1 MSPILPRLGGTL
13 LALAC
18 VAGPS
23 IADRVPV
30 HLGDPVLGGALRSFD
45 ELTGDLLPPDP
56 ALTGLRLLPIQLNGR
71 LAAEE
76 LLPGRARWHAEPAGI
91 GRVRLP
97 GERGMLLRFRRDAAA
112 GGASY
117 GFLRVTGS
125 GELELLGERI
135 GSGPAGD
142 QDPYEERVAISPDGR
157 TALVCTRLAAGGDVL
172 ALDLESGTARDL
184 SALLSPR
191 EWRPGSLRH
200 GAGWLTAVSADGVW
214 RATPGA
220 PLEPVPLDGGPA
232 HHTGELVLSPDGSHA
247 LTTAGSGPASLHAH
261 AYGPVGPARRV
272 TRDEAPLSG
281 AGFLPEALHG
291 PFLAVSDDGEFGA
304 WRRLPVVAGGAHELF
319 VRSASAAPAAPAAH
333 VTSDAVVI
341 DTLDEV
347 GVLTMAQPGTLV
359 VAVGEVAGPEDGGMG
374 SVDLFQVDL
383 ATGAM
388 QNMTGTSGDLSA
400 PYEVKGQLTLVDRRT
415 LTGGAGELVFDDP
428 GSGEGRLLHV
438 QPGGGLQVLAQDLKD
453 LAFAERVGD
462 RLVCAVR
469 REVGPTWQVLEF
481 AHDLTGLPTVV
492 ADLGTAEPTG
502 WSAGPGGWF
511 AFTAGGL
518 LHRFQAGGGQL
529 ETFPAAV
536 QSFGPLLG
544 WTTSG
549 TLVCSLTRGAVT
561 GFAAWPTGGGA
572 PRRLR
577 AVVSEGTLLPAR

>member
-18 VAGPS
+18 AAGPS
-23 IADRVPV
+23 VADRIPV
-30 HLGDPVLGGALRSFD
+30 HLGDPVLGGTLRSFD
-45 ELTGDLLPPDP
+45 ELTGDLLPADP
-56 ALTGLRLLPIQLNGR
+56 ALAGLRLLPIQLNGR

-76 LLPGRARWHAEPAGI
+76 LLPGRARWHPEPAGI
-91 GRVRLP
+91 GRVRPP
-97 GERGMLLRFRRDAAA
+97 GERGVLLRFRRDLPA
-112 GGASY
+112 GGSSF
-117 GFLRVTGS
+117 GFLHVTGS
-125 GELELLGERI
+125 GELELLGELP

-142 QDPYEERVAISPDGR
+142 QDPYEERVAVSPDGR

-172 ALDLESGTARDL
+172 ALDLETGAARDL
-184 SALLSPR
+184 SASLSPK

-214 RATPGA
+214 RAAPGA
-220 PLEPVPLDGGPA
+220 LLEPVPLDGGPA

-247 LTTAGSGPASLHAH
+247 MTTAGSGPASLHAY
-261 AYGPVGPARRV
+261 AFGPAGPARRV
-272 TRDEAPLSG
+272 TRDVAPLSG

-291 PFLAVSDDGEFGA
+291 PFLAVSDDGEYGA

-333 VTSDAVVI
+333 VTSDAVII

-359 VAVGEVAGPEDGGMG
+359 VAVGEVGGPEDGGMG

-388 QNMTGTSGDLSA
+388 QNLTGTSGDLTVPFEA
-400 PYEVKGQLTLVDRRT
+400 KGQLTLLDRRT
-415 LTGGAGELVFDDP
+415 LLNGAGELVFDDP
-428 GSGEGRLLHV
+428 GSGEARLLHV
-438 QPGGGLQVLAQDLKD
+438 PPGGGLQVLEQGLKD
-453 LAFAERVGD
+453 IRFVERVGA
-462 RLVCAVR
+462 RLVCAMR
-469 REVGPTWQVLEF
+469 RAAGDNWEVLEF
-481 AHDLTGLPTVV
+481 AQDLSGPPTVV
-492 ADLGTAEPTG
+492 ADLGTAEPMG

-518 LHRFQAGGGQL
+518 LHRFQSGGGQL

-536 QSFGPLLG
+536 QTFGPLVG
-544 WTTSG
+544 WTASG
-549 TLVCSLTRGAVT
+549 TLVCSLSRGAVT